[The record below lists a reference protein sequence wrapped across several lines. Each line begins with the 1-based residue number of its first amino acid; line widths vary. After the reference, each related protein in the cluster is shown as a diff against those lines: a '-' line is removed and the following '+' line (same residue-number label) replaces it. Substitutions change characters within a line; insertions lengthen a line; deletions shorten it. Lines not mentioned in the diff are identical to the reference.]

1 MSNIEHMQDL
11 VNTLNYHTRL
21 YDAGKQEISDKK
33 WDEMYFELKSLED
46 EYGIILPDSPT
57 NKIKYQLVNELQKVE
72 HNHKMLSLDKTKDL
86 SEVVEFAAG
95 YCMVAMTKVDGLT
108 CSLRYID
115 GYLVS
120 AETRG
125 DGVIGEDVLHNAL
138 TVSTIPKK
146 IDYTDELIVD
156 GEIVCLYNDF
166 KEFEDEYSNPR
177 NFAAG
182 SIRLLDSAIC
192 AKRKLTF
199 IAWSVIKGF
208 DEINL
213 FKTKLDELH
222 KLGFYTVPAVEVEK
236 INEDVV
242 NLIVAIGSEAS
253 IPADGVVF
261 KFNDIE
267 YGKAQGSTAHHFKDA
282 IAYKLYDEIYKTYLR
297 DIEWSMG
304 RTGILTPVAIFDP
317 VNIDGAE
324 VSRASL
330 HNLNI
335 MGLMLGVNPWRG
347 QEIGVYRANMI
358 IPQIGWAD
366 MITKPNDEDILS
378 RPSVCPICGGATTV
392 RADKN
397 TVVLIC
403 SNPDCSGMAINK
415 IDHFCS
421 KKGLDIKGLS
431 KATLEKLMDYGWVDN
446 IVDIFKLYRH
456 AQEWAQKPGFGEKS
470 VSNILA
476 AIEASKE
483 CSLETFI
490 AALGIPLIG
499 LQVAK
504 ELVKYFPT
512 YDEFRQ
518 AIDEEFDFSELDGFA
533 ASKTKALLKF
543 DYSDADEVANR
554 LSFVVTETSN
564 DKSLE
569 GIKFAVTGTLKQFK
583 NRGELQALIE
593 ERGGKVM
600 SSVTKNVNYLINND
614 NTSNSAKNVTAK
626 RLGIPI
632 ITESE
637 FMEKFN

>member
-1 MSNIEHMQDL
+1 MSNIEKMQIL
-11 VNTLNYHTRL
+11 VDTLNYHTRL
-21 YDAGKQEISDKK
+21 YDAGKQEISDKA
-33 WDEMYFELKSLED
+33 WDDMYFELKSLED

-86 SEVVEFAAG
+86 SEIVEFAAG
-95 YCMVAMTKVDGLT
+95 HCMVAMTKVDGLT

-125 DGVIGEDVLHNAL
+125 DGVVGEDVLHNAL
-138 TVSTIPKK
+138 TVSTIPKR
-146 IDYTDELIVD
+146 IDYTDELVVD

-182 SIRLLDSAIC
+182 SIRLLDSSIC

-213 FKTKLDELH
+213 FKTRLDELN
-222 KLGFYTVPAVEVEK
+222 KLGFYTVPAVEVEQ

-282 IAYKLYDEIYKTYLR
+282 IAYKLYDEIYKTHLR
-297 DIEWSMG
+297 NIEWSMG
-304 RTGILTPVAIFDP
+304 RSGILTPVAIFDP

-335 MGLMLGVNPWRG
+335 MGLMLVNPWRG

-366 MITKPNDEDILS
+366 IITKPNDKDILS

-456 AQEWAQKPGFGEKS
+456 ADEWSKKPGFGEKS

-499 LQVAK
+499 RQVAK

-512 YDEFRQ
+512 YTEFRQ
-518 AIDEEFDFSELDGFA
+518 AIDEKFDFSELDGFA
-533 ASKTKALLKF
+533 ASKTEALLNF
-543 DYSDADEVANR
+543 DYSDADEVAKR
-554 LSFVVTETSN
+554 LSFVVAETNN
-564 DKSLE
+564 DNSLE
-569 GIKFAVTGTLKQFK
+569 GLKFAVTGTLKQFK

-593 ERGGKVM
+593 EHGGKVM
-600 SSVTKNVNYLINND
+600 TSVTKNVNYLINND
-614 NTSNSAKNVTAK
+614 NTSNSSKNVTAK